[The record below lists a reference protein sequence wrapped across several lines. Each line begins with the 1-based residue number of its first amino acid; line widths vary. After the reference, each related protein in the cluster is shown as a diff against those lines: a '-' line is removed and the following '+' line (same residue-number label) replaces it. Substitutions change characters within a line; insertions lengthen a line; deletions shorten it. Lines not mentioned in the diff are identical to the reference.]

1 MNETP
6 GEYKIQRPIEIKCT
20 ECGIVSVPKFQMEI
34 VDGEKFP
41 ENKGKYVYSD
51 GCLTL
56 CDECMSKGWTSDPQ
70 EIQDAFAKDPAF
82 KLGIKSP
89 YGHKKY

>member
-1 MNETP
+1 MKQT
-6 GEYKIQRPIEIKCT
+6 
-20 ECGIVSVPKFQMEI
+20 CGICAYG
-34 VDGEKFP
+34 DGKWNASER
-41 ENKGKYVYSD
+41 ENLKKEDLPVCEFCKAD
-51 GCLTL
+51 
-56 CDECMSKGWTSDPQ
+56 GWTSDPQ